1 MNGMNE
7 WMKIVSWW
15 YNSGSIVL
23 VKVYTASSQHYSEN
37 KLSHRY
43 FFYKLFST
51 AFMKIIEFTENKRGE
66 KCIFKNVKRSLLFY
80 NDCHQRELCEI
91 KLYLHVIN
99 VVRCAI
105 SYHVHNLKNVNNAHG
120 GVLLFLNCMIGTKS
134 RKALQINKVCKTLI
148 WNACKMF
155 LCN

>member
-1 MNGMNE
+1 MNE
-7 WMKIVSWW
+7 
-15 YNSGSIVL
+15 NSFL
-23 VKVYTASSQHYSEN
+23 VIQLWLNCFGESLYCKLATLLR
-37 KLSHRY
+37 KRLSHRY

-51 AFMKIIEFTENKRGE
+51 AFMKIIEFAENKRGE

-91 KLYLHVIN
+91 KLYFHVIN

-105 SYHVHNLKNVNNAHG
+105 SYHVHNLKNVNNTHG
-120 GVLLFLNCMIGTKS
+120 GVLLFKNCMIGTKS

-148 WNACKMF
+148 
-155 LCN
+155 